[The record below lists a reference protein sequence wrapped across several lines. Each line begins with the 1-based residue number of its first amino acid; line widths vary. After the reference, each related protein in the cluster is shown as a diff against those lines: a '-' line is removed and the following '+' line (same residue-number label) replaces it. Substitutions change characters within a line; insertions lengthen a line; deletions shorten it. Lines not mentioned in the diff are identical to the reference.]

1 MARVFNPGHRP
12 NQPLYPDELVYTT
25 VEKVAEFLQL
35 PLPEPVALASNSSI
49 ATGVI
54 SFPVKAAEYRR
65 WGYEADDVILVYD
78 DDDALGKTY
87 TITSV
92 VSGTSGEVNLKAT
105 AKGSEAFTTAAN
117 AKVQIQSAITESKE
131 RGLTKSH
138 VKQLIKQRQDQI
150 DKMCRMAW
158 RPRLVV
164 DEYKN
169 FTTFKPYRR
178 RYYTDYV
185 GAVYL
190 NNRSIRQVLRLG
202 VWQGDYYREL
212 ASSRIKMKVTNSH
225 NLSATEKIF
234 LCPAANGVATLS
246 KGTTSTTWDGTYG
259 EKSIAQNIAN
269 LINKDTNENVGK
281 IQIGSLT
288 EGVDSSGVA
297 QALYVHQ
304 EFLATANS
312 DEGDG
317 AVVISS
323 MRSVDEGTK
332 TTVATTNNDVFALS
346 LGTSVSATVQ
356 SVDGSNFTVDDAST
370 FTPTHGLVFITN
382 DGGDDHVALCT
393 RSGNT
398 FTIVTDLTSTFA
410 SNVSGA
416 TVRQQRLATDT
427 TDEERQKDWW
437 SMEDNGAIMFNNQ
450 YPFFENHS
458 LKVSYIYGERYLD
471 KTIVDACTKMVAIDI
486 LMTDDYTVMFPEG
499 TQNVDLNAKIQKME
513 EEVKRLLIP
522 YQESIIVAGMGG

>member
-35 PLPEPVALASNSSI
+35 PLPDPVALAGDSSI
-49 ATGVI
+49 SSGTI
-54 SFPVKAAEYRR
+54 SFPVKAVEYRR
-65 WGYEADDVILVYD
+65 WGYEKDDVVLVYD
-78 DDDALGKTY
+78 DDDALGKEY
-87 TITSV
+87 TLTG
-92 VSGTSGEVNLKAT
+92 VSSGSSGQVNLEAD
-105 AKGSEAFTTAAN
+105 AVASESYTTASKAY
-117 AKVQIQSAITESKE
+117 VQIQSAITESKE

-190 NNRSIRQVLRLG
+190 NNRSVRQILRMG

-212 ASSRIKMKVTNSH
+212 ATSRIKMKVTKSH
-225 NLSATEKIF
+225 DLTATAKIF
-234 LCPAANGVATLS
+234 LCPGANGVATLQR
-246 KGTTSTTWDGTYG
+246 GTTSTTWDGTFG

-269 LINKDTNENVGK
+269 LVNKDADENVGQ

-288 EGVDSSGVA
+288 EGRDSSGAA
-297 QALYVHQ
+297 QPLYVHQ

-317 AVVISS
+317 AVVFSS
-323 MRSVDEGTK
+323 MRSIDEGSK
-332 TTVATTNNDVFALS
+332 TTIATTNNDVFVFS
-346 LGTSVSATVQ
+346 LGTGLSATVE
-356 SVDGSNFTVDDAST
+356 SKSGSNFTVDEA
-370 FTPTHGLVFITN
+370 
-382 DGGDDHVALCT
+382 
-393 RSGNT
+393 
-398 FTIVTDLTSTFA
+398 
-410 SNVSGA
+410 
-416 TVRQQRLATDT
+416 
-427 TDEERQKDWW
+427 
-437 SMEDNGAIMFNNQ
+437 
-450 YPFFENHS
+450 
-458 LKVSYIYGERYLD
+458 
-471 KTIVDACTKMVAIDI
+471 
-486 LMTDDYTVMFPEG
+486 
-499 TQNVDLNAKIQKME
+499 
-513 EEVKRLLIP
+513 
-522 YQESIIVAGMGG
+522 